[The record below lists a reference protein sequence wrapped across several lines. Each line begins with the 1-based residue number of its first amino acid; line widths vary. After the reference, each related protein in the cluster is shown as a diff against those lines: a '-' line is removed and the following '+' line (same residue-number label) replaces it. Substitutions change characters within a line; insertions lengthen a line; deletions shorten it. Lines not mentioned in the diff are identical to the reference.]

1 MDTNLLIYIL
11 LAIIGGEKV
20 LKPIADKFGIKFP
33 SFGNGRNGIP
43 EKNNIPDWAKQLQ
56 QHFNEHTTVELE
68 KMNTLLTEIKDENIK
83 HHAIEEGKFNLLQEL
98 IKK

>member
-20 LKPIADKFGIKFP
+20 LGPIAAKFGIKLP
-33 SFGNGRNGIP
+33 AFGNGKNG
-43 EKNNIPDWAKQLQ
+43 IPDWARQLQ